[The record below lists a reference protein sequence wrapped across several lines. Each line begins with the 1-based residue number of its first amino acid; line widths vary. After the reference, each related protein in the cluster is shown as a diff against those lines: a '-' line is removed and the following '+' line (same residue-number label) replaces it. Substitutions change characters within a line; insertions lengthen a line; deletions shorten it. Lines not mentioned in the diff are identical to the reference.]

1 MAKRICIMIQVN
13 NVMKKV
19 EHITSC
25 SVTFYS
31 RPWIVM
37 SETYLQAQSTL
48 KQLHFK
54 FKSI

>member
-1 MAKRICIMIQVN
+1 MILVN
-13 NVMKKV
+13 NFMKNV

-31 RPWIVM
+31 RPWMVM
-37 SETYLQAQSTL
+37 SKLYLQAQSTL

>member
-1 MAKRICIMIQVN
+1 MIQVN